1 MARAVTIVGPGRM
14 GLALGAALVQ
24 SEAVERLTV
33 FGRRPEPPA
42 HPLFTQ
48 GRARYVFGVEPLE
61 RDTTAVFLA
70 VPDAAVPE
78 MAFTLGAQGPSPEGC
93 VAYHLS
99 GSLPTDVLAP
109 LHQAGY
115 ELGAFHPLQAVSN
128 PVSAADRI
136 PGSFIAVTGSPL
148 ATAVARDLARG
159 LGCEMFTVPANRR
172 PLHHAA
178 TVLASNYLL
187 PLLDLSARLME
198 RAGAPPEDALR
209 ALLPLVRG
217 TLSSIEERGLKASGR
232 GPLVRGDAETVAL
245 HLRALDPED
254 QRLYA
259 LFGSE
264 LLRLVETELDDHSH
278 AALAELFDRHVALE
292 TSGKGS

>member
-1 MARAVTIVGPGRM
+1 MPGSVTIVGPGRM
-14 GLALGAALVQ
+14 GLALGAALVD
-24 SEAVERLTV
+24 SESVERLTL

-42 HPLFTQ
+42 HPLFTHGQ
-48 GRARYVFGVEPLE
+48 ARYVYGVEPLE
-61 RDTTAVFLA
+61 RDTRAVLLA

-78 MAFTLGAQGPSPEGC
+78 VAFSLAAQGPAPDGC
-93 VAYHLS
+93 AAFHLS
-99 GSLPTDVLAP
+99 GSLSTDVLAP
-109 LHQAGY
+109 LHGAGF

-128 PVSAADRI
+128 PVRDADRI
-136 PGSFIAVTGSPL
+136 PGSYIGVTGSP
-148 ATAVARDLARG
+148 AAIRVARVIANG
-159 LGCEMFTVPANRR
+159 LGCSIFTVPAGRR
-172 PLHHAA
+172 PLQHAA
-178 TVLASNYLL
+178 TVLASNYLV

-198 RAGAPPEDALR
+198 RAGVSADDALP

-217 TLSSIEERGLKASGR
+217 TLQSIEERGLAASGR

-264 LLRLVETELDDHSH
+264 LLRLVDSELDDHTQ
-278 AALAELFDRHVALE
+278 AALAELFDRHTALE
-292 TSGKGS
+292 TSGTGG

>member
-1 MARAVTIVGPGRM
+1 M
-14 GLALGAALVQ
+14 GLALGAALVNA
-24 SEAVERLTV
+24 EAVARLTV

-48 GRARYVFGVEPLE
+48 GQARYVFGVEPLE
-61 RDTTAVFLA
+61 RDTSAVLLA
-70 VPDAAVPE
+70 VPDAVVPE
-78 MAFTLGAQGPSPEGC
+78 VAFTLAAQGPAPAGC
-93 VAYHLS
+93 AAFHLS
-99 GSLPTDVLAP
+99 GSLSTEALAP
-109 LHQAGY
+109 LHAAGY

-136 PGSFIAVTGSPL
+136 PGSYIGVTGSPV
-148 ATAVARDLARG
+148 AITVARDIANG
-159 LGCEMFTVPANRR
+159 LGCRMFTVPAGRR
-172 PLHHAA
+172 PLQHAA

-198 RAGAPPEDALR
+198 RAGVPSEDALP

-217 TLSSIEERGLKASGR
+217 TLQSIEERGLAASGR
-232 GPLVRGDAETVAL
+232 GPLVRGDVETVAL

-264 LLRLVETELDDHSH
+264 LLRLVEAEVDDHTE
-278 AALAELFDRHVALE
+278 AALEELFDRHAALE
-292 TSGKGS
+292 PSGTGS